1 MLGHN
6 TLLVQQ
12 GKEEN
17 VYRRSTLFT
26 RSLITREKIE
36 KKKKKWKKEEE
47 KMNNNEAHLVTETDF
62 WKNKINERT
71 IIKYNNILPVAV

>member
-1 MLGHN
+1 M
-6 TLLVQQ
+6 
-12 GKEEN
+12 K
-17 VYRRSTLFT
+17 
-26 RSLITREKIE
+26 
-36 KKKKKWKKEEE
+36 KKEEE